1 MNVAE
6 QQCGSA
12 SDHVTPRADF
22 PAADYWEP
30 QHRPTAALLQ
40 GQTPDTA
47 RRVSGVVSTGSH
59 WRGNT
64 ELKDNMANVKIV
76 LWKH

>member
-12 SDHVTPRADF
+12 SDHVTPRADL

-47 RRVSGVVSTGSH
+47 RRVSGVSTGSH
-59 WRGNT
+59 WRGNM
-64 ELKDNMANVKIV
+64 DNMANVKIV